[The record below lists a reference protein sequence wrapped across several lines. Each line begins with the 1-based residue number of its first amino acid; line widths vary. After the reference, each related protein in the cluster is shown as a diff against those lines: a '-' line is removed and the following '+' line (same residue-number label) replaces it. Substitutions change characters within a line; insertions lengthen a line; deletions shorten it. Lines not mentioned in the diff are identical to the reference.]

1 MGDLNEKILVN
12 EDWKSLIL
20 FFSFFIITF
29 LKSLDPNK
37 FKYLI
42 NFLNVIM
49 FFKIFDKEKRSFFNI
64 FFFLGIF
71 LTFII
76 FSLSVFFIL
85 EELDLIQN
93 SLESFNKIFISISL
107 ISITRTLI
115 LYLSSKILGIN
126 ELINKIIYKNITFLI
141 QLSFLLY
148 VLILFSKYGFNSN
161 NYFLFFSILIT
172 YILLVIS
179 QIWVYWF
186 HYNKIKNNVLFLIL
200 YICAFKVSPWIIAY
214 SIITDL
220 RY

>member
-85 EELDLIQN
+85 E
-93 SLESFNKIFISISL
+93 
-107 ISITRTLI
+107 
-115 LYLSSKILGIN
+115 
-126 ELINKIIYKNITFLI
+126 
-141 QLSFLLY
+141 
-148 VLILFSKYGFNSN
+148 
-161 NYFLFFSILIT
+161 
-172 YILLVIS
+172 
-179 QIWVYWF
+179 
-186 HYNKIKNNVLFLIL
+186 
-200 YICAFKVSPWIIAY
+200 
-214 SIITDL
+214 
-220 RY
+220 